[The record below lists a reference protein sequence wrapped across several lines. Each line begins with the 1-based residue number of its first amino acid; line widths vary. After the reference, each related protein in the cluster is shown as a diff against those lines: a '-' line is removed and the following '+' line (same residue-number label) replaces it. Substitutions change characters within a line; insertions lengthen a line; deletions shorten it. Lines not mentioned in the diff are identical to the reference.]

1 MDNTFNMI
9 YSLKNDLAT
18 NGLKIKSFLQGM
30 NLYSPNKS
38 KVGIKQQNAYISGKQ
53 IYFTFGSPV
62 QANIIRSL
70 TISIV
75 VFNVNTP
82 SILYADGTI
91 DQNFVVSTTNVTI
104 PRHGINELR
113 TYIVGINSFET
124 TATQP
129 ISITSAID
137 ETFSLVIGPIDRTQ
151 IDFVSVSYLIL
162 SIVDCG
168 SCEGNPLLFDGLCQ
182 PICPSGYKAVQGRC
196 VPTQCQP
203 G

>member
-9 YSLKNDLAT
+9 YNLKNSLPAD
-18 NGLKIKSFLQGM
+18 GLKVKSFIQGM
-30 NLYSPNKS
+30 NLYSSNKG
-38 KVGIKQQNAYISGKQ
+38 KIGVKQQNSYLSGKQ
-53 IYFTFGSPV
+53 VYFTFGSAIKTSIV
-62 QANIIRSL
+62 RSL

-75 VFNVNTP
+75 VFNTYTP
-82 SILYADGTI
+82 SILYADGSI

-124 TATQP
+124 TAAQP

-162 SIVDCG
+162 SVVDCG
-168 SCEGNPLLFDGLCQ
+168 SC
-182 PICPSGYKAVQGRC
+182 
-196 VPTQCQP
+196 
-203 G
+203 